1 MYIARKAFG
10 WCSLLVLVAAFLLP
24 ERTVLAPPSSGN
36 VCVAVESPSPFA
48 TPSYEETRAAL
59 LNPWGIR
66 PVHTGNIDAE
76 TLWLARAMFSES
88 KRPDEQ
94 ELVGWVVRNRVE
106 SEHRGCN
113 SYRSCVLDPFQFS
126 AFIESYPTAN
136 YYIGLD
142 LSPSS
147 LRIPGW
153 KKALALAYHIRHAD
167 DQLRPFPP
175 TVLHFFSEQSLMDP
189 EVLPEWVKDW
199 TPITPARDFQ
209 LDEGRFRFYS
219 GIP

>member
-10 WCSLLVLVAAFLLP
+10 WCSLLVLLAAFLLP
-24 ERTVLAPPSSGN
+24 GRTVLAPPSSGN
-36 VCVAVESPSPFA
+36 VCVSGESPSPFA
-48 TPSYEETRAAL
+48 TPSYEQTRAAL

-66 PVHTGNIDAE
+66 PVHTGNIDE
-76 TLWLARAMFSES
+76 GTLWLARAIFSES

-126 AFIESYPTAN
+126 AFIESYPTSS

-147 LRIPGW
+147 LRISGW
-153 KKALALAYHIRHAD
+153 KKTLALAYHIRHAD
-167 DQLRPFPP
+167 DQLRPFPR
-175 TVLHFFSEQSLMDP
+175 TVLHFYSEQSLMDP
-189 EVLPEWVKDW
+189 EVLPEWARDL

>member
-1 MYIARKAFG
+1 MYITKIAFV

-24 ERTVLAPPSSGN
+24 GGTVLAPPSSRN
-36 VCVAVESPSPFA
+36 VCVFGESPSPFA
-48 TPSYEETRAAL
+48 TPSYEEARAAL
-59 LNPWGIR
+59 LNPWSIR
-66 PVHTGNIDAE
+66 PVHTGNIGAE

-88 KRPDEQ
+88 KRLDEQ
-94 ELVGWVVRNRVE
+94 ELIGWVVRNRVE

-126 AFIESYPTAN
+126 AFIESLPTAS

-142 LSPSS
+142 LSPRS

-153 KKALALAYHIRHAD
+153 KKTLALAYHIQHAD
-167 DQLRPFPP
+167 YQLRPFPR
-175 TVLHFFSEQSLMDP
+175 TVLHFYSEQSMLDP
-189 EVLPEWVKDW
+189 ETSPEWAKDW
-199 TPITPARDFQ
+199 TPITPARNFQ
-209 LDEGRFRFYS
+209 LDEERFRFYS

>member
-1 MYIARKAFG
+1 MYIARKACC
-10 WCSLLVLVAAFLLP
+10 WCLLLVLVAAFLLP
-24 ERTVLAPPSSGN
+24 ERMVFAPPSSGN
-36 VCVAVESPSPFA
+36 VCVSGESPSPFSI
-48 TPSYEETRAAL
+48 PSYEETRAAL

-66 PVHTGNIDAE
+66 PVHSGNIDVG

-88 KRPDEQ
+88 KRRDEQ

-126 AFIESYPTAN
+126 AFIEGRPIASYYT
-136 YYIGLD
+136 GLD

-153 KKALALAYHIRHAD
+153 EKTLALAYHIRHAD
-167 DQLRPFPP
+167 DRLRPFPR
-175 TVLHFFSEQSLMDP
+175 TVLHFYSEQSLMDP
-189 EVLPEWVKDW
+189 EILPEWVADW
-199 TPITPARDFQ
+199 IPIIPARDIQ
-209 LDEGRFRFYS
+209 LDEKRFRFYS